1 MPDISEIYAQFF
13 LGSIL
18 VALIGY
24 VEGKIVSIVLEDT
37 DEEPLDRFLCWSDD
51 IRACKKPWKILG

>member
-37 DEEPLDRFLCWSDD
+37 DEEPLDRFLC
-51 IRACKKPWKILG
+51 